1 MRKELA
7 GNPYSSMALAKEAA
21 EAVRPWPYQYLRL
34 IIMGMTFCG
43 CVYVQCATWVK
54 LQNK

>member
-7 GNPYSSMALAKEAA
+7 GNPYSTMALAKEVA
-21 EAVRPWPYQYLRL
+21 EAMAVPILRP

-43 CVYVQCATWVK
+43 CVSS
-54 LQNK
+54 